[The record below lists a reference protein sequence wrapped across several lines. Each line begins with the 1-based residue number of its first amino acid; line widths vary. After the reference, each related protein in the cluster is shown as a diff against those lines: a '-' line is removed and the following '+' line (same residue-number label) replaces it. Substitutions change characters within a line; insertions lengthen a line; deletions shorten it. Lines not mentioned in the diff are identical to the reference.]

1 MTATAELVHTG
12 RTTIVVQTDLRDDD
26 GHLVAR
32 TLQTQAV
39 LRRVAARPPPPER
52 RAALHSPPRWR
63 TTTTTTTTS
72 IRREHVEDVELDDE
86 AARAAAELEV
96 RRRLALAQI
105 RQYGDPVLR
114 MRAPEVTEFDDELR
128 RVTERMIALMHEA
141 AGVGLAATQVGVL
154 RRVFVFHDDGEDHVL
169 VNPVITKSGKAVEV
183 DEEGCLSL
191 GPVRVDVERPVEVTI
206 EGRDASG
213 EPVSYLARGPC
224 RAGRP
229 ARARPSRRD
238 ADHRPHRPGIAA
250 RGAPRPPAEARALEV
265 SLM

>member
-1 MTATAELVHTG
+1 MAH
-12 RTTIVVQTDLRDDD
+12 DHDHDD
-26 GHLVAR
+26 
-32 TLQTQAV
+32 Q
-39 LRRVAARPPPPER
+39 
-52 RAALHSPPRWR
+52 
-63 TTTTTTTTS
+63 
-72 IRREHVEDVELDDE
+72 EHADDHAPDDE
-86 AARAAAELEV
+86 AERAAAELEV

-114 MRAPEVTEFDDELR
+114 MRAAEVTEFDDELR

-169 VNPVITKSGKAVEV
+169 VNPVLTAQSKTVEI

-213 EPVSYLARGPC
+213 EPVSFSLEGL
-224 RAGRP
+224 P
-229 ARARPSRRD
+229 ARVVQHELDHLDGKLIIDRTDQESRRE
-238 ADHRPHRPGIAA
+238 ALRVLRPRLVLT
-250 RGAPRPPAEARALEV
+250 R
-265 SLM
+265 